1 MVGRMKIGLIY
12 IRQSRTEVGTTSP
25 EVQEESIRR
34 LSGIQSSDD
43 VIVLSDL
50 DSSGGQVTG
59 REGYLQLIDRIRNSR
74 KDETLVV
81 AAYDQSRCF
90 RNLQDALNFFA
101 EVEKRSWI
109 EVQFVHGSFDRTATG
124 EFSYSVL
131 AAAHSME
138 RRMVGERIKDTYRRK
153 NQLGLATGMPP
164 YGYRRGADGRLLIED
179 DEAATVRWAFSLYAS
194 GKSAREI
201 AATLN
206 AAGRDHPRSRSGG
219 LGWVPD
225 TIVDIVQNVAYIG
238 LTYSLS
244 RARREGALIEAAW
257 PSIVE
262 KDQFEAVK
270 RQLERNRRGGGWTLN
285 RARDY
290 VFQGILRCAVCGRP
304 MRAKTNYSAF
314 YYACRNDVALTEQCP
329 GARSSVREERLLP
342 WAERLFEYLDALT
355 PAGFR
360 EAVKGSGRIPQ
371 SPDALPQ
378 IDGTL
383 ERQRKLFL
391 WGHISEAEYQREYDR
406 LTSLKAD
413 LQADTSELQPPIAID
428 GVLGAW
434 RTGDVVTRR
443 SLLAALFDHLYVQ
456 DGQIRD
462 YVPRSDRAIEV
473 HSLINAALRGQEHIP
488 SKPEDERLFVSSGG
502 KGGIRTLEGELTPYP
517 LSRRALST
525 TQPPPRSEGS

>member
-1 MVGRMKIGLIY
+1 MKIGLIY

-25 EVQEESIRR
+25 EVQEDLIRT
-34 LSGIQSSDD
+34 LPD
-43 VIVLSDL
+43 VRSCEQIDVYRDL
-50 DSSGGQVTG
+50 DSSGGKLAG
-59 REGYLQLIDRIRNSR
+59 RKAFVQFIERIEKSRRGEQL
-74 KDETLVV
+74 TV

-90 RNLQDALNFFA
+90 RNTQDALNFYA
-101 EVEKRSWI
+101 VVESHPWVD
-109 EVQFVHGSFDRTATG
+109 VQFVHGRFDRTATG
-124 EFSYSVL
+124 EFSYSVI

-138 RRMVGERIKDTYRRK
+138 RRMVGERIKDTYLRK
-153 NQLGLATGMPP
+153 NKLGLPTGMPP
-164 YGYRRGADGRLLIED
+164 YGYRRGEKGEFSIC
-179 DEAATVRWAFSLYAS
+179 DEEAGTVLRIFNLYAS

-206 AAGRDHPRSRSGG
+206 AAGPVNPRSRSKG

-225 TIVDIVQNVAYIG
+225 TIVDIVQNVAYVG
-238 LTYSLS
+238 LTYSIS
-244 RARREGALIEAAW
+244 RGRREGALLEAAW
-257 PSIVE
+257 PSIVDR
-262 KDQFEAVK
+262 DQFEAVR
-270 RQLERNRRGGGWTLN
+270 RQLGRNRRGGGWTLN

-290 VFQGILRCAVCGRP
+290 VFQGILRCAVCGRR
-304 MRAKTNYSAF
+304 MRAKTNYSSF

-329 GARSSVREERLLP
+329 GARASVREKRLLP
-342 WAERLFEYLDALT
+342 WAERLFERLDALT
-355 PAGFR
+355 PDGFR

-371 SPDALPQ
+371 SPEAVPQ

-383 ERQRKLFL
+383 DRQRKLYL
-391 WGHISEAEYQREYDR
+391 WGHITEAEYQREYER

-413 LQADTSELQPPIAID
+413 LQADTNQLQPPIAID
-428 GVLGAW
+428 GVLDAW
-434 RTGDVVTRR
+434 RTGDVITRR
-443 SLLAALFDHLYVQ
+443 SLLIALFDSLYVQ

-473 HSLINAALRGQEHIP
+473 HGLINAALGGQDHLP
-488 SKPEDERLFVSSGG
+488 SQPEDERLFVSSGG